1 MAADTQNALSAALER
16 LWTQHLPLL
25 MERVDVLDNAA
36 TAFAAGELSRDERQ
50 AAQSAAHKLAGVLG
64 TFGLTSG
71 TVLARELEIVYS
83 RQNGPD
89 QDLAERL
96 GSIATEI
103 RAIIASRK

>member
-25 MERVDVLDNAA
+25 MERVDVLDTAA
-36 TAFAAGELSRDERQ
+36 KALAAGELSPDEHQ
-50 AAQSAAHKLAGVLG
+50 ATQSAAHKLAGVLG
-64 TFGLTSG
+64 TFGLTHG

-89 QDLAERL
+89 RDLAERL
-96 GSIATEI
+96 GSIAAEL